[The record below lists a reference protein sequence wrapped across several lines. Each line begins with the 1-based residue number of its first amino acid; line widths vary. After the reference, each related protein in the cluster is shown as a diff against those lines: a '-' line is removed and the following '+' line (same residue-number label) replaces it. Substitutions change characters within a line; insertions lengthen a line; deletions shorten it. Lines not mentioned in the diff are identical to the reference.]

1 MKEFYYFQDIREYNL
16 TEQLPGMNKRIDVFK
31 SQLNRMRKNTFQF
44 DEYTTEEMKDYAI
57 GLKLTQL
64 LSTIN
69 AQRTHM
75 SYLFMR
81 QARWNARCQ
90 KDNIYDWGK
99 KKFTWKGF
107 SLDILWW
114 ILLPVQFVVYIV
126 GVTLTIPITVI
137 SKCIPIKVT
146 WEDMQPYVVFMIAYN
161 RMRNDIAIKEE
172 QIPPVIWKVKKPDC
186 RFEKEG
192 EWKIKLNKELLNF

>member
-1 MKEFYYFQDIREYNL
+1 MI
-16 TEQLPGMNKRIDVFK
+16 K

-99 KKFTWKGF
+99 RKFTWKGF
-107 SLDILWW
+107 GLDILWW

-126 GVTLTIPITVI
+126 CVILTIPMAII
-137 SKCIPIKVT
+137 SKCVPITLT
-146 WEDMQPYVVFMIAYN
+146 WEDVEPYVVFLKSYTI
-161 RMRNDIAIKEE
+161 MRNDIAIKEE
-172 QIPPVIWKVKKPDC
+172 GIQPVIWKVKKPDC

-192 EWKIKLNKELLNF
+192 EWKIKLNKKILDF